1 MTVSAP
7 RPELPASRPVTLE
20 TIDHGPVTVDCPAW
34 CIGHH
39 WQQDM
44 GRDDITHRSVRV
56 KTGTVTESRGWLPM
70 LTAWVSWAPFRE
82 IVPVISLVLDAEGDL
97 VAEDGHRVAE
107 GLRLAASRIEQLATE
122 VIRLRGDVA

>member
-1 MTVSAP
+1 MP
-7 RPELPASRPVTLE
+7 RPELPLSRPVTLD

-39 WQQDM
+39 WQQDI

-82 IVPVISLVLDAEGDL
+82 IVPVISLALDAEGDL
-97 VAEDGHRVAE
+97 AAEDGRHVAE

-122 VIRLRGDVA
+122 AISLRGAVE